1 MNKDMTIENVERTV
15 YGAIVRMA
23 RDIERCAMARDSA
36 KLRTYYEG
44 MSLEMRLLDAL
55 EEMMATDEE

>member
-15 YGAIVRMA
+15 YGAIVR
-23 RDIERCAMARDSA
+23 MARDSA

-55 EEMMATDEE
+55 EAMMATEEE

>member
-1 MNKDMTIENVERTV
+1 MKREDTVGNMERVTYRV
-15 YGAIVRMA
+15 IARMA

-36 KLRTYYEG
+36 KLRTFYEG

-55 EEMMATDEE
+55 EAMMATEEE

>member
-1 MNKDMTIENVERTV
+1 MKREDTVGNVERTI

-55 EEMMATDEE
+55 EAMMATEEE